1 MKGQDLEAI
10 GLTRACSVHIHC
22 IYSRVDNELL
32 DLVSAVAWVQVFL
45 AVPDLEYHLGEQ
57 CLVVENVI
65 DPISG

>member
-1 MKGQDLEAI
+1 
-10 GLTRACSVHIHC
+10 
-22 IYSRVDNELL
+22 LL